1 VIIEQIVP
9 GIDSAPRI
17 AVTAS
22 LAIGGAAAMA
32 WRFGWSAP
40 LAAYVFFAAASVV
53 VSVTDMVAQ
62 HIPNPVV
69 FLACLVG
76 PALLAVASARS
87 DTWGSL
93 IRAAIAAGA
102 LAGFYLLLG
111 LGFPA
116 GVGFGDVKWAGVT
129 GLYLGW
135 LDWSA
140 VSTGTVVAFLAAA
153 VFVAARRLAS
163 CRGRQLVVPM
173 APFMT
178 AGSLVAILTTR

>member
-9 GIDSAPRI
+9 GVDTPPRI
-17 AVTAS
+17 VAAAS
-22 LAIGGAAAMA
+22 LTIGVAAAMA
-32 WRFGWSAP
+32 WRFGWSPP
-40 LAAYVFFAAASVV
+40 LAAYAFFGVASVV

-62 HIPNPVV
+62 RIPNPVV

-76 PALLAVASARS
+76 PALLALASAHS

-93 IRAAIAAGA
+93 TRAAIAAGA

-140 VSTGTVVAFLAAA
+140 VSTGTVVAFLGAA